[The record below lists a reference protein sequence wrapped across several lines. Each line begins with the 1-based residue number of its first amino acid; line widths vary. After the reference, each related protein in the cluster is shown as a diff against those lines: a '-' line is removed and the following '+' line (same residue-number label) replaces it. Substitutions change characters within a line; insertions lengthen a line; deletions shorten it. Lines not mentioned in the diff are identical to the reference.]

1 MSCCQTHSMNPWNHD
16 VAKDEL
22 DLVDVQVDGV
32 WLKMPR
38 GLNVV
43 EVAHRSK
50 KFIPHYCYHPKLSV
64 VGNCRMCL
72 FEMGTPKMNADRSPV
87 LALDGK
93 PEIAWMPRPQI
104 GCATG
109 VTQGMG
115 IRTDSPLVKDC
126 RNGVMEFLLIN
137 HPLDCPI
144 CDQAGE
150 CKLQEYSV
158 EYGTGASRFVE
169 DKVKKPK
176 NVDLGKRIVLDDE
189 RCILCS
195 RCVRFSSEVMKDDV
209 LGFVNRGSHSTLT
222 AYPGKSF
229 DNDYS
234 LNTVDLCPVGALTSK
249 DFRFQMRVW
258 FLKETKS
265 ICTSCGTGCSTTI
278 GSREGKVHRLTPR
291 ENEAVNSAWM
301 CDYGRLNIHYLD
313 SKDRLHRPLLKAVG
327 EQFPGTWADAILRA
341 SEGLGKVKPEEIAVV
356 ASGRLT
362 NEELFVLKRLLG
374 EIGVTR
380 VDIVKHTGHADNFLR
395 SGDGNPNGRGA
406 ELLGLSSGGR
416 KFSSWGAEIVSG
428 KIRALLVLGG
438 EDVVAAGIPA
448 SALQKLDMLLFSGI
462 LGNETSRLAHV
473 VLPSAATAEKT
484 GSMVNVHGRLQRMT
498 RAIAAPGE
506 AREDWL
512 ILRDLREACTGGNS
526 LHSVEDVWKAMATEV
541 PQFAGLSWAKIGD
554 LGVQLETRSNLSEGT
569 LLKA

>member
-1 MSCCQTHSMNPWNHD
+1 MNPWNHD
-16 VAKDEL
+16 VAKDEK

-32 WLKMPR
+32 WMQMPR

-43 EVAHRSK
+43 EVAHRAK

-72 FEMGTPKMNADRSPV
+72 FEMGTPKMGPDRKPV
-87 LALDGK
+87 LGADGK

-109 VTQGMG
+109 VTPGMG
-115 IRTDSPLVKDC
+115 IRTDSALVKDC

-150 CKLQEYSV
+150 CKLQEFSV
-158 EYGTGASRFVE
+158 EYGTGASRFTE
-169 DKVKKPK
+169 NKVKKPK

-195 RCVRFSSEVMKDDV
+195 RCVRFSSEITQDNV
-209 LGFVNRGSHSTLT
+209 LGFVNRGSHNTLT

-234 LNTVDLCPVGALTSK
+234 LNTVDICPVGALTSK

-265 ICTSCGTGCSTTI
+265 LCTSCGTGCNTMI
-278 GSREGKVHRLTPR
+278 GSREGKVYRLTPR
-291 ENEAVNSAWM
+291 ENESVNSHWM
-301 CDYGRLNIHYLD
+301 CDHGRLNFHYLE
-313 SKDRLHRPLLKAVG
+313 SKERLTRPLLQAAG
-327 EQFPGTWADAILRA
+327 EQFPGAWVDAIARA
-341 SEGLGKVKPEEIAVV
+341 AEGLQKVKPAEIAIV

-362 NEELFVLKRLLG
+362 NEELFVLKRLAG
-374 EIGVTR
+374 ELGVTQIDL
-380 VDIVKHTGHADNFLR
+380 VPHPEQGDKFLR
-395 SGDGNPNGRGA
+395 SADGNPNSRGV
-406 ELLGLSSGGR
+406 ELLGLSAGGR
-416 KFSSWGAEIVSG
+416 VSSSWGAAILSG
-428 KIRALLVLGG
+428 KIKALLVLGG
-438 EDVVAAGIPA
+438 EDVIAAGIPA
-448 SALQKLDMLLFSGI
+448 PTLAKLEVLIFSGI
-462 LGNETSRLAHV
+462 LANETSRLAQV
-473 VLPSAATAEKT
+473 VLPGAGFAEKT

-498 RAIAAPGE
+498 RAISAPGE
-506 AREDWL
+506 AREDWM
-512 ILRDLREACTGGNS
+512 ILRDLRTTLTGGNS
-526 LHSVEDVWKAMATEV
+526 LHSVEDIWKSMAAEV
-541 PQFAGLSWAKIGD
+541 PQFQGLNWAKIGD
-554 LGVQLETRSNLSEGT
+554 LGIQIESSAKTVEPKS
-569 LLKA
+569 A

>member
-1 MSCCQTHSMNPWNHD
+1 MSCCEKHPMNPWNHD
-16 VAKDEL
+16 LAKDEK

-32 WLKMPR
+32 WMQMPR

-43 EVAHRSK
+43 EVAHRAR

-72 FEMGTPKMNADRSPV
+72 FEMGTPKMGPDRKPV
-87 LALDGK
+87 LGADGK

-104 GCATG
+104 GCATNI
-109 VTQGMG
+109 TPGMG

-169 DKVKKPK
+169 NKVKKPK
-176 NVDLGKRIVLDDE
+176 NVDLGERIVLDDE

-195 RCVRFSSEVMKDDV
+195 RCIRFSSEVMKDDV

-229 DNDYS
+229 DNAYS
-234 LNTVDLCPVGALTSK
+234 LNTADICPVGALTSK

-265 ICTSCGTGCSTTI
+265 LCNSCGTGCNITI

-291 ENEAVNSAWM
+291 ENEAVNSQWM
-301 CDYGRLNIHYLD
+301 CDFGRLNFHDLESKNRLD
-313 SKDRLHRPLLKAVG
+313 RPLLKAAG
-327 EQFPGTWADAILRA
+327 QQFPATWTDAIQRAADALK
-341 SEGLGKVKPEEIAVV
+341 KVKAEEIAVV

-362 NEELFVLKRLLG
+362 NEELFVLKRLVG
-374 EIGVTR
+374 ELGVTR
-380 VDIVKHTGHADNFLR
+380 VDTVMNPGQADNFLR
-395 SGDGNPNGRGA
+395 SGDGNPNSRGT
-406 ELLGLSSGGR
+406 ELFGLSSGGR
-416 KFSSWGAEIVSG
+416 KLSAWTGEIASG
-428 KIRALLVLGG
+428 KIKALLVFGG
-438 EDVVAAGIPA
+438 EELVAAGIPA
-448 SALQKLDMLLFSGI
+448 ETLGKLEVLIFSGI
-462 LGNETSRLAHV
+462 LSNATSQLAHV
-473 VLPSAATAEKT
+473 VLPGAAFAEKT

-498 RAIAAPGE
+498 RAIPAPGE
-506 AREDWL
+506 AREDWM
-512 ILRDLREACTGGNS
+512 ILRDMRMALTGGNS
-526 LHSVEDVWKAMATEV
+526 LHSVEDVWKSMAAEIA
-541 PQFAGLSWAKIGD
+541 QLSGLNWAKIGD
-554 LGVQLETRSNLSEGT
+554 LGIQLESNQKLMEEVST
-569 LLKA
+569 